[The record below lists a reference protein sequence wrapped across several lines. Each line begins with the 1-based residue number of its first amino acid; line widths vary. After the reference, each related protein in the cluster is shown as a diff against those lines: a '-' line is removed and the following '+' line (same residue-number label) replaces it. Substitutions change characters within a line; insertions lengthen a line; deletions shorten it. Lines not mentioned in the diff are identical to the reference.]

1 MYTLLFWRVCSFF
14 IPTIG
19 DKIVETLYSNRM
31 TWENKRI
38 HTPSL
43 TSWGVLFSIGS
54 SNRGT
59 TLHGGDGGGKLKLY
73 FLLLK
78 SVKRKKAQ
86 FWANCLSS
94 FCRRLYILYFF
105 RLEMH
110 LSHLSLLENNRGLW
124 GKNRPCFRVKQES
137 INLGYWIRGHEGER
151 NNFFSKIQLV
161 GQKYRG
167 KTT

>member
-1 MYTLLFWRVCSFF
+1 MFCDGLRFSIDLAYSRRSAVEEMAGKKRSEVGWSWPFFLHSPLSESLERVN
-14 IPTIG
+14 
-19 DKIVETLYSNRM
+19 LYSNRM

-59 TLHGGDGGGKLKLY
+59 TLHGGDGGAKLKLY

-78 SVKRKKAQ
+78 SVKRKKTQ
-86 FWANCLSS
+86 FWANCLNS

-105 RLEMH
+105 CLEMH

-137 INLGYWIRGHEGER
+137 INLGY
-151 NNFFSKIQLV
+151 
-161 GQKYRG
+161 
-167 KTT
+167 